1 MVILKKSGL
10 LFNFYVDILV
20 HDMIYPHHHYI
31 KGGIHMADM
40 ESAFV
45 HLARLALNDR
55 RQDVLLL
62 IRKMLPTIAKS
73 RPDLAKELGAL
84 VSGSA
89 NLGRAKTVKEAIPV
103 DLDSRLELLRVEDH
117 PVMPVEPTWPT
128 AINKELNQVIL
139 ERSQIDRL
147 NAAGVLPTRSML
159 FIGPPGTGKS
169 LAARYLATQLK
180 RPLLT
185 LDLAAVMSSF
195 LGRTGNNIRA
205 VLQFAQQEPSVLL
218 LDEFDAI
225 AKRRDDSAEIGEL
238 KRLVTVLL
246 QTIDDWPPYG
256 ILIAATNHPDL
267 LDPAVW
273 RRFERVLSFGLP
285 EFEEVRNAVTVTL
298 NHQIDVLPEE
308 ITNFLSLL
316 LTGQSFADIERI
328 ITTSRREAV
337 VSNIPLPQVL
347 QQLSE
352 ALFQK
357 LNHDQRKKL
366 AVDMY
371 EAGFSQRDAHSL
383 THVARDTIRKR
394 SNKKKGGKSNGSSA

>member
-1 MVILKKSGL
+1 
-10 LFNFYVDILV
+10 
-20 HDMIYPHHHYI
+20 
-31 KGGIHMADM
+31 MADI

-45 HLARLALNDR
+45 HLARLSLNDR

-62 IRKMLPTIAKS
+62 IRKTLPAIAKD

-84 VSGSA
+84 LSGST
-89 NLGRAKTVKEAIPV
+89 NLERAKTVKEAIPV
-103 DLDSRLELLRVEDH
+103 DLDSRLELLRLEDH
-117 PVMPVEPTWPT
+117 PVMPVEPTWPE
-128 AINKELNQVIL
+128 AISKELNQIIL

-147 NAAGVLPTRSML
+147 NEAGVLPTRSML

-169 LAARYLATQLK
+169 LAARYLAIQLK

-205 VLQFAQQEPSVLL
+205 VLRFAQQQPSVLL

-246 QTIDDWPPYG
+246 QTIDDWPSYG

-273 RRFERVLSFGLP
+273 RRFERVVFFELP
-285 EFEEVRNAVTVTL
+285 EFEHVRNAVTVAL
-298 NHQIDVLPEE
+298 NHQTDAPSQETVDL
-308 ITNFLSLL
+308 LSQLL
-316 LTGQSFADIERI
+316 VGHSFADIERI
-328 ITTSRREAV
+328 INTSRREAI
-337 VSNIPLPQVL
+337 VSNAPLSEIL
-347 QQLSE
+347 QQLKDS
-352 ALFQK
+352 L
-357 LNHDQRKKL
+357 LGTLDHDGRIRL
-366 AVDMY
+366 AVGMY
-371 EAGFSQRDAHSL
+371 DTGFSQRL
-383 THVARDTIRKR
+383 TKDVTGIARDTIRKHYH
-394 SNKKKGGKSNGSSA
+394 KKRGGKHDGSKA